1 MRGME
6 YLTLVVVIGVFVFLI
21 VSGANEMNTIYPDNP
36 INTTNFTG
44 QYNQIQQIQDR
55 ANESYMNFQK
65 LGAEDT
71 SWFQKIGAGIV
82 AIPFAVINFPIMVV
96 LAIGA
101 LINMLTISL
110 GGILPATIILAL
122 TAFVTI
128 EAVRR
133 FMEFFQRSR
142 A

>member
-1 MRGME
+1 MRGMD
-6 YLTLVVVIGVFVFLI
+6 YLFLVVVIGVFVFI
-21 VSGANEMNTIYPDNP
+21 VVSGADELNHIYTANP
-36 INTTNFTG
+36 INTSNFTSE
-44 QYNQIQQIQDR
+44 YNQIESIKEK

-82 AIPFAVINFPIMVV
+82 AIPYAVINFPIMVV
-96 LAIGA
+96 FAIGA
-101 LINMLTISL
+101 LINMLTLSL
-110 GGILPATIILAL
+110 GGILPATIILAII
-122 TAFVTI
+122 TFITI

-133 FMEFFQRSR
+133 FLEFFQRAR